1 MSYISSLYHVVF
13 TTHHR
18 KPVITNAHLE
28 ALYRVIAS
36 EIKRLKCKAFI
47 INGIQDHIHI
57 LLSLH
62 PTVALSD
69 MMRDVKS
76 KSSVWAQASGLFPL
90 FVGWEHEYGAFSLSN
105 SHKDAV
111 YKYIES
117 QQTHH
122 SINSF
127 DEEYRRL
134 IMKAGLQMYE
144 G

>member
-18 KPVITNAHLE
+18 KPVITNAHRE

-90 FVGWEHEYGAFSLSN
+90 FVGWDL
-105 SHKDAV
+105 
-111 YKYIES
+111 
-117 QQTHH
+117 
-122 SINSF
+122 
-127 DEEYRRL
+127 RL
-134 IMKAGLQMYE
+134 GW
-144 G
+144 GGFRNWHG